1 MIDYAIV
8 AIALGISLWYLWR
21 HYVRGRF
28 RDADGE
34 PVEGDPKSRRGS
46 GCAGCDGC

>member
-1 MIDYAIV
+1 MIEYAV
-8 AIALGISLWYLWR
+8 LAAALGASLWYLWR

-34 PVEGDPKSRRGS
+34 PVEGDAQRRGP
-46 GCAGCDGC
+46 GCSGCDGC